1 MCTRQGR
8 VPPGLGMTYRAGA
21 GSVFTQEQNAG
32 DGKID
37 TTEFETLSHPRDRE
51 RKRKGEG
58 GTRQACHRR
67 GGGWRRPLRGTRE
80 ERKGAKPRL
89 GQRTAR
95 RWGGDRPVR
104 RPPPRQRTLTR
115 ATLRPAAHAPGWR
128 EFKSRGTLS
137 RAGKCEGNIGGHC
150 FHQHGRVY
158 ALVKCP
164 HFRLRNDP
172 FFFFFLCPRGFAT
185 NEARA
190 QTSWPR
196 ACLGWRGLAVA
207 EKSEGRAHR

>member
-1 MCTRQGR
+1 MISFLLCNTCARVYMCCSTCEHMCMCVHTRVPTPR
-8 VPPGLGMTYRAGA
+8 SSIPPGLGMTYRAGA

-32 DGKID
+32 DVKID
-37 TTEFETLSHPRDRE
+37 TTEFETLPHPRDRE

-128 EFKSRGTLS
+128 EFKSRGKPS
-137 RAGKCEGNIGGHC
+137 RVGKCGGNIGG
-150 FHQHGRVY
+150 
-158 ALVKCP
+158 ALLP
-164 HFRLRNDP
+164 P
-172 FFFFFLCPRGFAT
+172 A
-185 NEARA
+185 
-190 QTSWPR
+190 WPR
-196 ACLGWRGLAVA
+196 V
-207 EKSEGRAHR
+207 RAGKMPTLSAQK